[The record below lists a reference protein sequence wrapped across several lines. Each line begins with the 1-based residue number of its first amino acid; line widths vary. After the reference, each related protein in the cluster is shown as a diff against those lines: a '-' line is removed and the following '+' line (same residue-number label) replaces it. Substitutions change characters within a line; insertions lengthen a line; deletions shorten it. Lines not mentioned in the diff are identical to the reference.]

1 MPMRLEIVLTPDTK
15 SEAMESYYGIFP
27 TIMLSVYEMY
37 LNFYVDIGIDLASKS
52 VDLTFNE

>member
-15 SEAMESYYGIFP
+15 SEAMECYYGIFP

-37 LNFYVDIGIDLASKS
+37 LNFNVDIGIDLASKS